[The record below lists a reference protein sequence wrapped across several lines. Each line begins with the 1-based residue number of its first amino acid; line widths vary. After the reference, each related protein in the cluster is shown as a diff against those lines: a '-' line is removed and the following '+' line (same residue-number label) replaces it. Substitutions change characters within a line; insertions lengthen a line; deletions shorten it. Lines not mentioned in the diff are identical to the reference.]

1 MSRSRDPFPIHHGRH
16 ALLPET
22 LATAKQLL
30 VTHWDPDGALRRM
43 LATRPAGPDATRPR
57 SLDDAARE
65 ACGILAAGGP
75 EAQVSGYLKR
85 EELAVLGPPDGE
97 AEQVARRERRQRAAI
112 ALWRLVR
119 GIPHPSDWERP
130 PGTPARGE

>member
-1 MSRSRDPFPIHHGRH
+1 MSRSRDKFPLYHGRA

-22 LATAKQLL
+22 LRDAEQVLAAY
-30 VTHWDPDGALRRM
+30 WDPEGRLRRG
-43 LATRPAGPDATRPR
+43 LATRPEGHDPTRPR
-57 SLDDAARE
+57 SLAEAARE

-75 EAQVSGYLKR
+75 EAEVSGYLKR
-85 EELAVLGPPDGE
+85 EELAVLGPPADE
-97 AEQVARRERRQRAAI
+97 AEQITRRERRQRAAL

-130 PGTPARGE
+130 SDPPAT